1 VVAVVFREEVVVLVR
16 IDLHMKV
23 VIVVVVNNVHNVLI
37 NLKDNQQE
45 MNQVVLNKVVKLGQM
60 KQEMIIKHLVVIVVV
75 VAVDA
80 VILITEVL
88 KKVEVV
94 VVEAVAAVAVAILIT
109 EILKKVHNN
118 DNNNQHKKAVDGN
131 KAPSM

>member
-1 VVAVVFREEVVVLVR
+1 VVFREEVVVLVR

-45 MNQVVLNKVVKLGQM
+45 MNQVVLNKVVKVGEM

-94 VVEAVAAVAVAILIT
+94 VAEVVAAVAVVILII

-118 DNNNQHKKAVDGN
+118 DNSNQHKKAVDGN

>member
-1 VVAVVFREEVVVLVR
+1 VVVVVFREEVVVLVR

-37 NLKDNQQE
+37 NLKDNQQQ
-45 MNQVVLNKVVKLGQM
+45 MNQVVLNKVVKLGEM
-60 KQEMIIKHLVVIVVV
+60 KQEMIIKHLLVIVVV
-75 VAVDA
+75 VAVGA

-94 VVEAVAAVAVAILIT
+94 VAEVVAAVAVVILII

-118 DNNNQHKKAVDGN
+118 DNSNQHKKAVDGN